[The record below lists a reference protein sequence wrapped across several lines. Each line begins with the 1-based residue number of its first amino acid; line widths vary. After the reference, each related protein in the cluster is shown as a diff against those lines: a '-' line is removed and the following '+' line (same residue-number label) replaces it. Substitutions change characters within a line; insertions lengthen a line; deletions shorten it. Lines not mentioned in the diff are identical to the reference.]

1 MCVCVR
7 KNTYAG
13 HLISHLPV
21 SSVDKEL
28 SKFLEKEISYE
39 ENAANKAAAVNRI
52 EGFEVTTEGAD
63 VTLTRKTGNET

>member
-1 MCVCVR
+1 M
-7 KNTYAG
+7 
-13 HLISHLPV
+13 